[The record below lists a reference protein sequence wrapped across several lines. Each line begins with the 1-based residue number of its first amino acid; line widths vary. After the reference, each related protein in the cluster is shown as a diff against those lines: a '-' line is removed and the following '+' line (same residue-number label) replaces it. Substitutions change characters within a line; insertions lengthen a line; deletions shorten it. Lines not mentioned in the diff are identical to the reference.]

1 MSPATSPS
9 RDLVSVSPAVP
20 PAAFDQVA
28 ERRTLRVDEVTVDA
42 GTQVR
47 EAVAEHVVDD
57 YAERLGEGVRFP
69 PVVVFRDGSRYC
81 LADGFHRLQA
91 FRRAGRDEIEAD
103 VYVGTR
109 ADALWFAL
117 GANRTHGERLSRA
130 DKRHAIELAFR
141 TWPDLS
147 QGRIARQV
155 GCSKGYV
162 CKVRAQVFTS
172 EHLPERVLGEDGK
185 SYPAN
190 RRPSD
195 LPVSPE
201 ISLDRSG
208 PQPASEPD
216 ADPVPDPAVFSVP
229 DSEVAGESGQ
239 PLPEPAVDGGASPG
253 SAPSRPSG
261 RQPSQRARDRSNRI
275 VSVVTFDAQNLLAQ
289 EDLIEFAA
297 LDRSMLSGWIVGLER
312 ARLDLGRLI
321 RRLREE
327 AVNGEGEPAG
337 EGDDPSDPD

>member
-1 MSPATSPS
+1 MSPASSPS

-28 ERRTLRVDEVTVDA
+28 ERRTLRVDEVRVDV

-47 EAVAEHVVDD
+47 EAIAEHVVDD

-91 FRRAGRDEIEAD
+91 SRRAGRDEIEAD

-117 GANRTHGERLSRA
+117 GANRKHGQRLNLA
-130 DKRHAIELAFR
+130 DKRHAIELALA

-147 QGRIARQV
+147 QRRIAAQV
-155 GCSKGYV
+155 GCSKSYV
-162 CKVRAQVFTS
+162 GSVRAQVSTS
-172 EHLPERVLGEDGK
+172 GHLLSRVVGRDGK
-185 SYPAN
+185 SYPAD
-190 RRPSD
+190 RGTSHPLAS
-195 LPVSPE
+195 PASTPGVSP
-201 ISLDRSG
+201 
-208 PQPASEPD
+208 PWPASEPD
-216 ADPVPDPAVFSVP
+216 ADPVSEPDVSSVP

-289 EDLIEFAA
+289 EDLIDFAA

-327 AVNGEGEPAG
+327 AANGEVEPAG